1 AALGGGRR
9 DAGDQAAVRPG
20 VIPGAE
26 LAGYPAA
33 GAAGGV
39 GVLVAEPVGGGGG
52 RLAARGAAGAPVALA
67 PGGYVPVPLA
77 RDADPADCSSPSHTS
92 CFRQGENRV
101 NSSERRLDGTPLGV
115 TMTTA

>member
-1 AALGGGRR
+1 GGVVREGVPAALGGGRR

-39 GVLVAEPVGGGGG
+39 GVLGAEPVGGGGG
-52 RLAARGAAGAPVALA
+52 ALAAGGGAGGPLALA
-67 PGGYVPVPLA
+67 QGGYVPVRLD
-77 RDADPADCSSPSHTS
+77 RDADPAIATS
-92 CFRQGENRV
+92 QATLRV
-101 NSSERRLDGTPLGV
+101 SARVKTG
-115 TMTTA
+115 